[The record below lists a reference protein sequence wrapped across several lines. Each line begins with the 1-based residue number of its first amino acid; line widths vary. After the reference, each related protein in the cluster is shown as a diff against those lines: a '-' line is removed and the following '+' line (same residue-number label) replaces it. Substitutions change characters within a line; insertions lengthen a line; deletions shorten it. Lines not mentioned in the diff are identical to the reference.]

1 MFLLWIS
8 KILPRF
14 GTCSCQIYWWFST
27 ETSQGME
34 SERTIY
40 LFVMFP
46 KSQHLVITKNSI
58 NLVFST
64 HPLKKSLVFTIKK
77 VLACDTSKF
86 VKHVKNSLFSLE
98 PVSYT
103 ETIMLAHTKTLVGNI
118 YLYER
123 NNKHQLVWKEWWCRL
138 WRLLWK

>member
-1 MFLLWIS
+1 
-8 KILPRF
+8 
-14 GTCSCQIYWWFST
+14 
-27 ETSQGME
+27 ME

-123 NNKHQLVWKEWWCRL
+123 NNKHQLV
-138 WRLLWK
+138 